1 MLLCSLAAACQGPG
15 GRGAALTVAQAN
27 SEQSLQAQ
35 KGIKTDGNTW
45 SGGCL
50 LPGLDRRDR
59 PLIKR
64 TDVSRDNS
72 DDGDLLQ
79 V

>member
-1 MLLCSLAAACQGPG
+1 MLLCSLATACQGPG
-15 GRGAALTVAQAN
+15 GRGAAVTNAHTN

-35 KGIKTDGNTW
+35 KGSRTDSTTW
-45 SGGCL
+45 SGGS
-50 LPGLDRRDR
+50 LPLGLDRRDR
-59 PLIKR
+59 PLLKR

>member
-1 MLLCSLAAACQGPG
+1 MLLCSLASACQGPG
-15 GRGAALTVAQAN
+15 GRGAAFAVAHAN

-35 KGIKTDGNTW
+35 RVPRADSTTW
-45 SGGCL
+45 SGASSV
-50 LPGLDRRDR
+50 PGLDRRDR

-64 TDVSRDNS
+64 TDVGRDNS

>member
-1 MLLCSLAAACQGPG
+1 MLLCSLATACQGPG
-15 GRGAALTVAQAN
+15 GRGAALAHVN

-35 KGIKTDGNTW
+35 RGIRTDGTTGLGA
-45 SGGCL
+45 SL

-59 PLIKR
+59 PLLKR
-64 TDVSRDNS
+64 ADVSRDNS

>member
-1 MLLCSLAAACQGPG
+1 MLLCSWATACQGPG
-15 GRGAALTVAQAN
+15 GRGAGLIVAQAN
-27 SEQSLQAQ
+27 SEQSLQTQ
-35 KGIKTDGNTW
+35 RGSRTDSTW
-45 SGGCL
+45 SGGSL
-50 LPGLDRRDR
+50 LAGLDRRDR

-64 TDVSRDNS
+64 TDVSSDDS

>member
-1 MLLCSLAAACQGPG
+1 MILCSLATACQGPG
-15 GRGAALTVAQAN
+15 GRSAALAVAQV

-35 KGIKTDGNTW
+35 RGLRTDGTTW
-45 SGGCL
+45 SGGSL

-64 TDVSRDNS
+64 ADVSRDNR
-72 DDGDLLQ
+72 DEGDLLQ

>member
-1 MLLCSLAAACQGPG
+1 MLLCSLATACQGPG
-15 GRGAALTVAQAN
+15 GRGAALALAHAN

-35 KGIKTDGNTW
+35 RGSRTDSTTW
-45 SGGCL
+45 SGASL
-50 LPGLDRRDR
+50 VPGLDRRDR

-64 TDVSRDNS
+64 TDVTRDNS
-72 DDGDLLQ
+72 DDDDLLQ